1 MYSATKQ
8 AMDRYVKKVQNE
20 EYPLFLR
27 NDTFRVEKAEDT
39 KEFDYWAR
47 IPISNVWSGIWVP
60 IKPHQEIS
68 EDMNVRDSKIVR
80 KGYGFELHMSVSF
93 EVSSQTP
100 ESVLSVDLGE
110 RVMATTVSSADN
122 GNPKFRGRKV
132 RGIRRHYA
140 WLRKRLQE
148 KGPVKK
154 VLEMSDKEKRKVE
167 GILHKISRKIID
179 RAGENS
185 FLNVIGDLK
194 GMGNGNT
201 GKGGRMNRIA
211 NSMPYWKLTRMI
223 EYKAEEKG
231 LRVVKVNESDTSK
244 TCHKCGSEN
253 TTRPTQGKF
262 TCNTCG
268 LEDYNADLNGAKNTL
283 QRFLAYMVRNGAFLN
298 KPVTEAFMKK
308 EEVSTEQVL
317 GSSLLT
323 SETR

>member
-1 MYSATKQ
+1 
-8 AMDRYVKKVQNE
+8 
-20 EYPLFLR
+20 
-27 NDTFRVEKAEDT
+27 
-39 KEFDYWAR
+39 
-47 IPISNVWSGIWVP
+47 
-60 IKPHQEIS
+60 
-68 EDMNVRDSKIVR
+68 
-80 KGYGFELHMSVSF
+80 MSVSF

-167 GILHKISRKIID
+167 DILHEISRNIVD
-179 RAGENS
+179 RAGENNS
-185 FLNVIGDLK
+185 LVIIGNLR
-194 GMGNGNT
+194 GMGNGDT
-201 GKGGRMNRIA
+201 GKGKRMNRIA

-268 LEDYNADLNGAKNTL
+268 LEDYNADLNGAKNIL
-283 QRFLAYMVRNGAFLN
+283 QRFLAYMVRNGASVN
-298 KPVTEAFMKK
+298 RPITKAYSKK
-308 EEVSTEQVL
+308 HKIDRLEKVL

>member
-1 MYSATKQ
+1 
-8 AMDRYVKKVQNE
+8 
-20 EYPLFLR
+20 
-27 NDTFRVEKAEDT
+27 
-39 KEFDYWAR
+39 
-47 IPISNVWSGIWVP
+47 
-60 IKPHQEIS
+60 
-68 EDMNVRDSKIVR
+68 MNVHDSKIVW
-80 KGYGFELHMSVSF
+80 KEYGFELHLSVSF

-100 ESVLSVDLGE
+100 ESILAVDLGE

-122 GNPKFRGRKV
+122 GKPKFRGRKV

-167 GILHKISRKIID
+167 DILHEISRNIVD
-179 RAGENS
+179 RAGENNS
-185 FLNVIGDLK
+185 LVIIGNLR
-194 GMGNGNT
+194 GMGNGDT
-201 GKGGRMNRIA
+201 GKGKRMNRIA

-268 LEDYNADLNGAKNTL
+268 LEDYNADLNGAKNIL
-283 QRFLAYMVRNGAFLN
+283 QRFLAYMVRNGASVN
-298 KPVTEAFMKK
+298 RPITKAYSKK
-308 EEVSTEQVL
+308 HKIDRLEKVL